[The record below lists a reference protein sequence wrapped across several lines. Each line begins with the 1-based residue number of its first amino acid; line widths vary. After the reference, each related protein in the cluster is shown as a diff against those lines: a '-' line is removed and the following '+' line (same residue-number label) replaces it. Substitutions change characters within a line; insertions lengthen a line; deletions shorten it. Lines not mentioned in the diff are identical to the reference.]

1 MWSST
6 PGVVGPSKLV
16 PRSEGMWLVI
26 SQELQ
31 LPSLQDV
38 ISCLDKGVTGY
49 FDSRT
54 DSPSLSRRR

>member
-1 MWSST
+1 
-6 PGVVGPSKLV
+6 
-16 PRSEGMWLVI
+16 MWLVI